1 VNIRVLLCKHGTLA
15 LSKRCPAMQIQENRM
30 FKPLVKVA
38 FAAAIGGLF
47 VFATAAAPKANASVD
62 TLPQDSAKGDRLHV
76 AACSKYGWPNFEPR
90 CQFDIRNPESEA
102 RTVRVIA
109 LR

>member
-1 VNIRVLLCKHGTLA
+1 
-15 LSKRCPAMQIQENRM
+15 MQIQENRM
-30 FKPLVKVA
+30 YKTLVKVT
-38 FAAAIGGLF
+38 FAAAIAGLF
-47 VFATAAAPKANASVD
+47 VFATAAAPKANTSVD
-62 TLPQDSAKGDRLHV
+62 TLSRDSTKGDRLHV
-76 AACSKYGWPNFEPR
+76 PACSKYGWPNFEPR